1 MPWNTKGIRTSLSRG
16 PKSTVHE
23 PSPDS
28 VFKMGAAIPIFSRIF
43 VGQRIR
49 HRENA
54 ISKIGRTLDA
64 MVTAEKG
71 KIEKVITAAESS
83 DIHNLVVR
91 ARNLREK
98 LEDAACTKIKFSDR
112 DDDEADVPSKP
123 GRPAKAEPK
132 NVICIKGIAG
142 ALFVNGSHGKV
153 VGKGSAQTFK
163 PNVAGLNT
171 YVDDC
176 VKNGGK
182 TTLPDVI
189 VSTFTGG
196 AKTGDVSI
204 DVSSEF

>member
-1 MPWNTKGIRTSLSRG
+1 MKIWNRSGLKTSLSRG
-16 PKSTVHE
+16 RKIETLSEST
-23 PSPDS
+23 
-28 VFKMGAAIPIFSRIF
+28 FKIGGIPIIDRWLAN
-43 VGQRIR
+43 QRIR
-49 HRENA
+49 GREQS
-54 ISKIGRTLDA
+54 IK
-64 MVTAEKG
+64 
-71 KIEKVITAAESS
+71 KIEDKVKDLVTKEHQKIDSVIDFAKRT
-83 DIHNLVVR
+83 DIKTVYDR
-91 ARNLREK
+91 ALALRDK

-112 DDDEADVPSKP
+112 DDDEVDVPSKP

-142 ALFVNGSHGKV
+142 ALFINGSHGKV

-163 PNVAGLNT
+163 PNSAGLNI

-182 TTLPDVI
+182 TTLPDVT